1 MLMCSKGSWTVGAAI
16 VGVSLLLSAC
26 TSTGSVRHGTDN
38 ASAAPICGRV
48 IQADVVALEQA
59 MVLNRFG
66 AFNPAGMLY
75 ALRHDVEFSE
85 SVTRANGQ
93 VIPAGSLVSDD
104 NLIEAAG
111 HVRLRADKRPR
122 PLVLRANEGDCL
134 QVRFH
139 NLLTPAHHDE
149 LSGDPIQ
156 YEGRVPAHLQ
166 DPPGKVYPIAEADA
180 AGRQLV
186 KMESVSNDRPLTRAA
201 SFHVNGLD
209 VLPVPE
215 AACPV
220 SSERHV
226 WLCGTDGGNVG
237 HNRASVRGA
246 LPTALREQL
255 RRQGGQVLPG
265 QSAVYRIYAFRE
277 GTYFAYSTGA
287 TVGGEGAG
295 GQLGAGL
302 FAAVNVQPAGA
313 RWYRSQVTHAD
324 LAAAARTPSSASY
337 DDLDYDNSRYPADDA
352 QPYRRGL
359 PILSMLDGD
368 EIVHSDLNA
377 IIVLTGG
384 QSRLDAAMD
393 LLASGKGERLLI
405 SGVHP
410 SASRRQL
417 QVAMGGDKRLF
428 SCCVDI
434 DRAALDT
441 IGNAEESA
449 KWVESHAYGT
459 IILVTN
465 NYHMPR
471 SLLEMG
477 RLLRNA
483 KLEPYP
489 VVNAN
494 LENGGWLTKPEA
506 LRVLFTEY
514 NKYLLALARGIV
526 PVKPTPHGF
535 ALAETAAGG

>member
-1 MLMCSKGSWTVGAAI
+1 MAQNIYDNPDFFAGYSQLPRQVHGLSGAPEWPAIRALLPDLKDRRVVDLGCGFGWFANTV
-16 VGVSLLLSAC
+16 SHL
-26 TSTGSVRHGTDN
+26 TTPT
-38 ASAAPICGRV
+38 
-48 IQADVVALEQA
+48 
-59 MVLNRFG
+59 
-66 AFNPAGMLY
+66 NPAK
-75 ALRHDVEFSE
+75 
-85 SVTRANGQ
+85 
-93 VIPAGSLVSDD
+93 
-104 NLIEAAG
+104 
-111 HVRLRADKRPR
+111 AD
-122 PLVLRANEGDCL
+122 
-134 QVRFH
+134 
-139 NLLTPAHHDE
+139 
-149 LSGDPIQ
+149 
-156 YEGRVPAHLQ
+156 
-166 DPPGKVYPIAEADA
+166 
-180 AGRQLV
+180 
-186 KMESVSNDRPLTRAA
+186 
-201 SFHVNGLD
+201 
-209 VLPVPE
+209 
-215 AACPV
+215 
-220 SSERHV
+220 
-226 WLCGTDGGNVG
+226 
-237 HNRASVRGA
+237 
-246 LPTALREQL
+246 
-255 RRQGGQVLPG
+255 
-265 QSAVYRIYAFRE
+265 
-277 GTYFAYSTGA
+277 
-287 TVGGEGAG
+287 
-295 GQLGAGL
+295 
-302 FAAVNVQPAGA
+302 
-313 RWYRSQVTHAD
+313 
-324 LAAAARTPSSASY
+324 
-337 DDLDYDNSRYPADDA
+337 
-352 QPYRRGL
+352 
-359 PILSMLDGD
+359 
-368 EIVHSDLNA
+368 A